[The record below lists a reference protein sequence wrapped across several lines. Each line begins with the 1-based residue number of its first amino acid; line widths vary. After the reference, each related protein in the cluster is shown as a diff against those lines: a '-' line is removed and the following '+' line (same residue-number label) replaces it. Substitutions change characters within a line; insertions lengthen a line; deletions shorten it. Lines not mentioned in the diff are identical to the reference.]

1 MTAVRKID
9 HQELRDLAV
18 DIFTGLGT
26 PIAIALEV
34 SDSLVEGSL
43 AGMDSHGILQI
54 IRYAE
59 KIRRN
64 TLMPD
69 ALPRVENGSKSSATV
84 YGNYGFGQVTAHRG
98 IDVLASLASEYG
110 VASVVL
116 REVNHIGRL
125 GEYAER
131 LAEQGLI
138 SMIMASGGDRGG
150 QVAAYGGRDRIFGT
164 NPIAWGIPT
173 PANQANIIVD
183 FATSAIATGK
193 VLMARK
199 TSELLPPG
207 ALITKEGLPTTDP
220 DEYFDSGASM
230 LPFGGHKGYALM
242 LVIEIMANIFGGNAP
257 LTSKDQVIGNPVVMT
272 AWDVDQFSDRG
283 RYYAL
288 VGELCDNIRGSSPAK
303 GFEKVLLPGQLEA
316 ECRERRLREGI
327 PVPEAIW
334 KELQTLKHDRT
345 G

>member
-1 MTAVRKID
+1 
-9 HQELRDLAV
+9 
-18 DIFTGLGT
+18 
-26 PIAIALEV
+26 
-34 SDSLVEGSL
+34 
-43 AGMDSHGILQI
+43 
-54 IRYAE
+54 
-59 KIRRN
+59 
-64 TLMPD
+64 
-69 ALPRVENGSKSSATV
+69 
-84 YGNYGFGQVTAHRG
+84 
-98 IDVLASLASEYG
+98 
-110 VASVVL
+110 
-116 REVNHIGRL
+116 
-125 GEYAER
+125 
-131 LAEQGLI
+131 
-138 SMIMASGGDRGG
+138 
-150 QVAAYGGRDRIFGT
+150 
-164 NPIAWGIPT
+164 
-173 PANQANIIVD
+173 
-183 FATSAIATGK
+183 